1 MEHKIHAYLQELWLV
16 ASFSSQKREI
26 EYWRLDLYKKLFWK
40 LSDYKTAENRNR
52 YKMQEFNEIFAL
64 WESLYW
70 KKYQENYREE
80 FKSFLWIIQS
90 FLDDKNFDYRKWE
103 GLNHLIASLIN
114 NLASLYDWEEQKDFE
129 HAMKTTFWEEMF
141 KRSHEKKTFH
151 SGEKAD
157 YRSKAEISKIPS
169 DTKMLIWWIISWSV
183 MHIIW
188 EKLWE
193 KLWIKKHES
202 SKNISPLRLPNWKED
217 NKQDM
222 YPIRLPNFNNEEDEK
237 KEKSSVRSIEFL
249 LRSAYHTFFE
259 EKYKNWK
266 IQEWEIR
273 QNLNKIKHAYAL
285 SKWKFQEIL
294 RNDGE
299 RFFNHLRNSAFNI
312 TRYNKNASFD
322 AFLVAILHDVIE
334 DTDIDF
340 RTLRFYFWEKI
351 ALAVYSIS
359 KDSPLNHI
367 QKNDEENLEKKE
379 ALEKSWL
386 LNEDKKIKIKYQ
398 KIYERYRDIFEPKKD
413 DNQEE
418 EREQSE
424 FSQET
429 IEKIQY
435 NPYKT
440 LSQDE
445 RETIESEL
453 PWDMTLEEFVKYIN
467 FYQEIHKKYKGN
479 RNEAYM
485 SHFKNLDS
493 FRRNV
498 SKNIETLKSQGIKIS
513 LADEEIKEVADLA
526 LEAKFADRIHNQE
539 TAEAKNDNSEASIKK
554 TENKIKETEDYFYTI
569 SQEFD
574 TEKGTHYN
582 KALKKSVLKGR
593 MYILKNKILSPLQN
607 FNKKE
612 AA

>member
-16 ASFSSQKREI
+16 ASFSSPKREI

-52 YKMQEFNEIFAL
+52 HKMQEFNEIFAL

-70 KKYQENYREE
+70 EKHKEDYREE
-80 FKSFLWIIQS
+80 FKSFLWIIQN
-90 FLDDKNFDYRKWE
+90 FLDNESFNSRKWE
-103 GLNHLIASLIN
+103 GLNYLIASLIN

-129 HAMKTTFWEEMF
+129 HAIKTTFGEEMLE
-141 KRSHEKKTFH
+141 RSHEEKTFH
-151 SGEKAD
+151 SGEKAN
-157 YRSKAEISKIPS
+157 YRSKAEISEIPS
-169 DTKMLIWWIISWSV
+169 DTKMLILWIISWSAI
-183 MHIIW
+183 HIIW

-202 SKNISPLRLPNWKED
+202 SKNISPLRLPDW
-217 NKQDM
+217 
-222 YPIRLPNFNNEEDEK
+222 EEDLFWENKSQQTNENEK

-259 EKYKNWK
+259 EKYKNRE

-334 DTDIDF
+334 DTDVDF

-379 ALEKSWL
+379 ALEESWL
-386 LNEDKKIKIKYQ
+386 LNEDKKIKTKYQ
-398 KIYERYRDIFEPKKD
+398 KIYERYKDIFEPKKD

-418 EREQSE
+418 ERGQSN
-424 FSQET
+424 FPQDV
-429 IEKIQY
+429 IKNIQY

-445 RETIESEL
+445 REKIENEL
-453 PWDMTLEEFVKYIN
+453 PWDMTLEEFVEYIK
-467 FYQEIHKKYKGN
+467 FYKEIHKKYKEN

-485 SHFKNLDS
+485 SHFEDLDS

-498 SKNIETLKSQGIKIS
+498 SKNIEKLESQGIKIN
-513 LADEEIKEVADLA
+513 LEGGEIQEVADLA

-539 TAEAKNDNSEASIKK
+539 TAEAKNDNSKGSIKK
-554 TENKIKETEDYFYTI
+554 TGDKIKETEDYFYTI

-593 MYILKNKILSPLQN
+593 MYRDLCKND
-607 FNKKE
+607 
-612 AA
+612 